1 MIVLEKKT
9 SWLAALLMFR
19 GSTFQRTWPR
29 IFVVVLIALAV
40 TAAREEGILGPEV
53 DLTPTPFSL
62 IGLALG
68 IFLGFRN
75 NTAYDRFWEG
85 RKLWGRVV
93 NTSRSITR
101 QILTLTGAADQSV
114 DYRSIASR
122 EAGAERHVP
131 EEIIEWHHDNVHRVI
146 AYVHALRLHLR
157 SQDRLEELEAYL
169 PQAEVE
175 ALRDESNR
183 PIALLQRIGAEFRF
197 AYDKGWVHAMH
208 LPVLEASLTEFA
220 NVQGGCERIRAT
232 PIPFSYNILLHRIVA
247 FYCLLLPFGLVGT
260 VHYLTPIVAFIV
272 SYAFFGLDAVG
283 DEIEDPFGED
293 LNDLPLSAITRM
305 IEVNLRE
312 RLGEDSLPP
321 LLKPKNH
328 VLS

>member
-19 GSTFQRTWPR
+19 GSPIQRIWPR
-29 IFVVVLIALAV
+29 VFTVVFVALVV
-40 TAAREEGILGPEV
+40 TAMAEEHWFDV

-101 QILTLTGAADQSV
+101 QILTLTGTADQSV
-114 DYRSIASR
+114 DYRSIATRSV
-122 EAGAERHVP
+122 GHERHVP
-131 EEIIEWHHDNVHRVI
+131 DEVIDWHHANVHRVI
-146 AYVHALRLHLR
+146 AYVHALRHHLR
-157 SQDRLEELEAYL
+157 AQEKLDELEAHL
-169 PQAEVE
+169 PAPELE
-175 ALRDESNR
+175 ALRAESNR
-183 PIALLQRIGAEFRF
+183 PIALLQRIGAEFRY
-197 AYDKGWVHAMH
+197 AYDRGWVHAMH

-247 FYCLLLPFGLVGT
+247 FYCLLLPFGLVNT
-260 VHYLTPIVAFIV
+260 VHYLTPVVAFIV

-293 LNDLPLSAITRM
+293 LNDLPLAAITRM

-312 RLGEDSLPP
+312 RLGEEDLPP
-321 LLKPKNH
+321 LLKPVDH